1 MKKLLLMLISFVPLS
16 AFASFGIGASVH
28 NWGDVDSGYGDL
40 DFTLTTINA
49 TYETRNDNLGLQV
62 KVGLGVGDDSDD
74 DEDGDRYDVEI
85 NHMVQLKG
93 MYFFNDNFYGALSYT
108 NFDIDGYIEYNNT
121 NTSDSENDIGFAFGY
136 RTDGLEFYLGR
147 PFDDGDSGTNIEFGF
162 SYFFE

>member
-1 MKKLLLMLISFVPLS
+1 MKKLIFVLFSFLPLS

-40 DFTLTTINA
+40 DFTLTTINGV
-49 TYETRNDNLGLQV
+49 YEARNDNLGLQV
-62 KVGLGVGDDSDD
+62 KLGLGVGDDSDD
-74 DEDGDRYDVEI
+74 DDDGDAYEVEI

-108 NFDIDGYIEYNNT
+108 NYDVDGYVEWSDT
-121 NTSDSENDIGFAFGY
+121 HASDSENDIGFSLGY

-147 PFDDGDSGTNIEFGF
+147 PLDEGEDGTVMEFGF